1 MILSPRSRRPLVLAI
16 IIGFFFI
23 FLVHRSQPETGF
35 RTMFKPQQ
43 APVGSTSSPTVS
55 IVSKPPV
62 AAFDDEPSPQLV
74 DYWTAVLDAV
84 MNADP
89 EIEGIKLTQP
99 SPAAEDMDPN
109 VQRAKEIDIAQRIE
123 HVDMP
128 ASDRAMLKST
138 HAQMV
143 KSAKQLGPMIPY
155 TKNSKGIVMTAGG
168 KYVGNA
174 ILSLTMLRRTG
185 SKLPVQL
192 FIDGADNSTRALC
205 EGILLDLGVECRSM
219 DAMFGTTPH
228 MPELE
233 KFQYKVFSLLFSSFD
248 DVLFLDADCYPLYS
262 PDHLFDVDPYKS
274 YGLVTWPDLWIST
287 VSPTYYEI
295 AGVKKPPTVRTRR
308 TSESGVF
315 MIKRST
321 HAEDLLLATYYNF
334 FGPEVYYR
342 LFSQGGHGEGDKE
355 TFLHAAIAL
364 DKPFWDVH
372 TVLGFLGRWLN
383 GTFEGVGMK
392 QADPVKDFNLWKAQD
407 SDHAVDGPD
416 SPRAPHMFIHF
427 NNLKV
432 DIQNSLNE
440 VMDKVLRV
448 NGTGHHTPLWGD
460 ESVLNKLTGYDIEKV
475 MWEEVIRLACT
486 QPVQEGCDRLIPW
499 YQKVFLKSKKLSRG
513 WKGKGTQSSADADK
527 VIEKT

>member
-1 MILSPRSRRPLVLAI
+1 MILSPRSRRPLVLAG
-16 IIGFFFI
+16 IIGIFFM
-23 FLVHRSQPETGF
+23 FLIHRSQPDTGF
-35 RTMFKPQQ
+35 PTIFKPQQ
-43 APVGSTSSPTVS
+43 APVGSQGSWTAPKPAVAADSQGSL
-55 IVSKPPV
+55 IVPKPPV
-62 AAFDDEPSPQLV
+62 SAFDDEPSPQLV
-74 DYWTAVLDAV
+74 EYWTAVLDAV
-84 MNADP
+84 MEAEP
-89 EIEGIKLTQP
+89 QIQAIKLSQP
-99 SPAAEDMDPN
+99 SPDAEDTDPN
-109 VQRAKEIDIAQRIE
+109 VQRSKEIDIVRRIE
-123 HVDMP
+123 HVVMT
-128 ASDRAMLKST
+128 ASDRAILKST

-143 KSAKQLGPMIPY
+143 KSAKQLGPTIPY
-155 TKNSKGIVMTAGG
+155 KKNSKGIVMTAGG

-205 EGILLDLGVECRSM
+205 EGSLLDIGVECRSM
-219 DAMFGTTPH
+219 DAMFDTTPH
-228 MPELE
+228 MPEL
-233 KFQYKVFSLLFSSFD
+233 KKYQYKVFSLLFSSFD

-262 PDHLFDVDPYKS
+262 PDHLFDADPYKS

-295 AGVKKPPTVRTRR
+295 AGVSKPPTVRTRR

-334 FGPEVYYR
+334 YGPERYYR
-342 LFSQGGHGEGDKE
+342 LLSQGSHGEGDKE

-383 GTFEGVGMK
+383 GSFEGVGMK
-392 QADPVKDFNLWKAQD
+392 QADPIKDFNLWKAED
-407 SDHAVDGPD
+407 RDHAVDGPD
-416 SPRAPHMFIHF
+416 SPRSPYMFMHF

-432 DIQNSLNE
+432 DVQNSLNE
-440 VMDKVLRV
+440 VMDKVLRI
-448 NGTGHHTPLWGD
+448 NGTGHATPLWGD
-460 ESVLNKLTGYDIEKV
+460 ESSLNKLVGYDIEKV

-486 QPVQEGCDRLIPW
+486 DPVQDGCDRLISW
-499 YQKVFLKSKKLSRG
+499 YQKMFLKSKKSG
-513 WKGKGTQSSADADK
+513 
-527 VIEKT
+527 